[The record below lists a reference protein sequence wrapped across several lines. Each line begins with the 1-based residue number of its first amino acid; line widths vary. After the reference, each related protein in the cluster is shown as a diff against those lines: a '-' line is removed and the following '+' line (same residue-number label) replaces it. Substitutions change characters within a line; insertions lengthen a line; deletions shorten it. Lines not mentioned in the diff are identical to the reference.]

1 LGATLIGVSTDGP
14 WLQSRFHSACNL
26 PYPLIAEGGKSV
38 VESFGLKTRLLG
50 FAKRRTVV
58 IDSDGTVRGLF
69 KGKETM
75 DPRTALAL
83 CRSLVTA

>member
-1 LGATLIGVSTDGP
+1 MSTDGS
-14 WLQSRFHSACNL
+14 WLQSRFHSACDL

-38 VESFGLKTRLLG
+38 VESYGLKTRLLG
-50 FAKRRTVV
+50 AAKRRTVV

-75 DPRTALAL
+75 DPRPALEL
-83 CRSLVTA
+83 CRDLATT